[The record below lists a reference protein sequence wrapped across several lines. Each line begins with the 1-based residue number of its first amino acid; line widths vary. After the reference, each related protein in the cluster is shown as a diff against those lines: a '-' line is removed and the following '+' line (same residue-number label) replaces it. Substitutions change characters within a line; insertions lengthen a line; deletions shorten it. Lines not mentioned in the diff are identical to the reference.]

1 MRPGRQSGV
10 RVLGPANKSDACVS
24 IFVRRWLRRDDM
36 PFGQCWPGG
45 IMGIQY
51 STHELVRWWLQEVD
65 EVRVHVLRLALR
77 LPRKR
82 AIRRVAWHDTHVSY
96 DLPRAE
102 ADCLF
107 DVWVDDI
114 DSTMVIIEIQ
124 CSRDEQK
131 VASWMTYLGATHLR
145 HRKPVVLA
153 ILAFDD
159 LMARWCRKQVARP
172 LGANRRVGVRVLGPA
187 TWRRHLVPGGPPGET
202 LRCYALCWLAGQRI
216 AEYEQALAQILNDML
231 TLDAHTWRW
240 YAATLWRIAELYAPH
255 LKESIMNQ
263 IKRTHPFQPIFE
275 NEWAAHDRGFVKG
288 EAQGIEKGVTKGKL
302 QALRQLL
309 ERWVGAL
316 EVERLLAGTPEANW
330 ERVLTEAIEARVRA

>member
-1 MRPGRQSGV
+1 
-10 RVLGPANKSDACVS
+10 
-24 IFVRRWLRRDDM
+24 
-36 PFGQCWPGG
+36 
-45 IMGIQY
+45 MGIQY

-187 TWRRHLVPGGPPGET
+187 TWRRHLVPGGPPGDT

-288 EAQGIEKGVTKGKL
+288 ITSGKL

-316 EVERLLAGTPEANW
+316 EVERLLASTPEAHW
-330 ERVLTEAIEARVRA
+330 EQVLTEAIEARVRA

>member
-1 MRPGRQSGV
+1 M
-10 RVLGPANKSDACVS
+10 DE
-24 IFVRRWLRRDDM
+24 
-36 PFGQCWPGG
+36 
-45 IMGIQY
+45 MG
-51 STHELVRWWLQEVD
+51 D
-65 EVRVHVLRLALR
+65 
-77 LPRKR
+77 
-82 AIRRVAWHDTHVSY
+82 
-96 DLPRAE
+96 
-102 ADCLF
+102 
-107 DVWVDDI
+107 
-114 DSTMVIIEIQ
+114 
-124 CSRDEQK
+124 
-131 VASWMTYLGATHLR
+131 
-145 HRKPVVLA
+145 
-153 ILAFDD
+153 
-159 LMARWCRKQVARP
+159 
-172 LGANRRVGVRVLGPA
+172 
-187 TWRRHLVPGGPPGET
+187 RHLVPGGPPGET

-316 EVERLLAGTPEANW
+316 EVERLLASTPEANW
-330 ERVLTEAIEARVRA
+330 EHVLTEAIEARVRA